1 VAKIADWDDH
11 IGRRLRLRDL
21 RVFFA
26 VVQAGSLSKAAAQL
40 RVSHPAVSQV
50 IADLEHALGVRLF
63 DRSSRGIEPTIYARA
78 LLTRGRAAFDELKQ
92 GIRDIE
98 FLADPRVGE
107 LTIGYAQSNANTI
120 FPQIVERFSADHPR
134 VVMRAHIVPT
144 PSFTF
149 PGLRD
154 RTYDLILAR
163 LTKVPPDDDSMDDLN
178 VEALFDDPLTIVA
191 SARTRWARRRKIDL
205 AELLDEPWLMAP
217 SDTPSYQVVAEAFKA
232 QSLPMPTA
240 TLVTYSI
247 DLRARLSA
255 RGQFITVVPKSVLRN
270 TDELHTL
277 KELPVNLPK
286 RPWFVAILTLRNRTL
301 SPLVQRFIECARQVT
316 KPFAKTSAPQ
326 RSAGIEKVV

>member
-26 VVQAGSLSKAAAQL
+26 VVQSGSLSKAAAQL

-50 IADLEHALGVRLF
+50 IADLEHALGARLF
-63 DRSSRGIEPTIYARA
+63 DRSSRGVEPTIYARA
-78 LLTRGRAAFDELKQ
+78 LLVRGRAAFDELKQ

-98 FLADPRVGE
+98 FLADPTAGE
-107 LTIGYAQSNANTI
+107 LAVGYVQSNANTI

-134 VVMRAHIVPT
+134 VVMRADVVPM
-144 PSFTF
+144 PSLTF

-163 LTKVPPDDDSMDDLN
+163 ISRLQPDDDLVNDLN
-178 VEALFDDPLTIVA
+178 IETLFNDPWIIVA
-191 SARTRWARRRKIDL
+191 SARTQWARRRKINL
-205 AELLDEPWLMAP
+205 AELLHEPWLMP
-217 SDTPSYQVVAEAFKA
+217 PPDTPSYEIVAEAFKA
-232 QSLPMPTA
+232 RGLRMPTA

-255 RGQFITVVPKSVLRN
+255 RGRFITVVPRSMLPQADEAHPLTELR
-270 TDELHTL
+270 
-277 KELPVNLPK
+277 VNLPV
-286 RPWFVAILTLRNRTL
+286 RPWLVAILTLKNRTL
-301 SPLVQRFIECARQVT
+301 SPVVQRFIACAREVA
-316 KPFAKTSAPQ
+316 KPFAKASDAKQ
-326 RSAGIEKVV
+326 SAGH